1 VSGDSLGLQGALI
14 FLRVA
19 REKAYDLGSMVQLQ
33 WPHQPQDLVDFL
45 FSDPDFI
52 EFASG
57 HPVPFYRVY
66 ILYTA
71 QFSPFN
77 GVDRQYDC

>member
-1 VSGDSLGLQGALI
+1 
-14 FLRVA
+14 
-19 REKAYDLGSMVQLQ
+19 MVQLQ

-45 FSDPDFI
+45 FSDPDFF
-52 EFASG
+52 EFAPG
-57 HPVPFYRVY
+57 YPVHLYRDD
-66 ILYTA
+66 ILDTA